1 MQYLSLTHAL
11 NIRDPHDRT
20 DGDWHWGALDWAHL
34 TLLESD
40 GSLWGDYGIMRNQ
53 VVPHAPG
60 RPHMNVATHVRALL
74 DMLAL
79 GQFPQASGMRDDFI
93 DNEALNPEIFYQVS
107 KMRVLK
113 NWPQIDA
120 FMQQEYLGEWRR
132 YKDGTAPIN
141 A

>member
-1 MQYLSLTHAL
+1 MQYLSLTQAL
-11 NIRDPHDRT
+11 NIRDPNDLT
-20 DGDWHWGALDWAHL
+20 DGDWHWGALDWTHL

-40 GSLWGDYGIMRNQ
+40 GSLWGDYGISRNQ

-60 RPHMNVATHVRALL
+60 KPHMNVANHVRALL
-74 DMLAL
+74 DMLSL

-93 DNEALNPEIFYQVS
+93 DNEDLNPEIFYQVS
-107 KMRVLK
+107 KMRSMK
-113 NWPQIDA
+113 TWPQIDA

-132 YKDGTAPIN
+132 YKDGTASIN